1 MQMNPVKWVMVAGAL
16 ALSAILAL
24 YLDNITVPVGEKPIQ
39 AKDLGGQFQLKN
51 LDGTVDLAEY
61 EGKAVIMY
69 FGYLNCAE
77 VCPTSMGVISAA
89 LGQVDEAH
97 YDDVQGFFISVDPER
112 DDLQSLHEFAQYFD
126 PRILGITGTP
136 EEIQA
141 MTRQYGVY
149 YDLVA
154 MESSRLSYTVDHV
167 SRFYIINPQ
176 GELVDSMS
184 YATTPIE
191 LAARIERA
199 ITTNN

>member
-1 MQMNPVKWVMVAGAL
+1 MSMNPVKWVMLAGAL
-16 ALSAILAL
+16 ALAIILAL
-24 YLDNITVPVGEKPIQ
+24 YLDNITVPVGEKPVQ
-39 AKDLGGQFQLKN
+39 YKDLGGRFQLKN
-51 LDGTVDLAEY
+51 LDGNVDLEQY
-61 EGKAVIMY
+61 KGKAVVMY

-77 VCPTSMGVISAA
+77 VCPTSMSIVSAA
-89 LGQVDEAH
+89 LGLVDPTH
-97 YDDVQGFFISVDPER
+97 YDKVQGFFVSVDPER

-141 MTRQYGVY
+141 MTKQYGVY

-154 MESSRLSYTVDHV
+154 MESSQLAYTVDHV
-167 SRFYIINPQ
+167 SRFYIISPQ

-184 YATTPIE
+184 YTTTPIE

-199 ITTNN
+199 IEQNL